1 MLQSEKGRLIP
12 AFFYRGLGGHEHT
25 GNGCTPLRQYRSSL
39 PILAARIGVLAM
51 KDQRI
56 LAS

>member
-1 MLQSEKGRLIP
+1 MLQSVKGRLIP
-12 AFFYRGLGGHEHT
+12 AFFYGGLGGHKHT
-25 GNGCTPLRQYRSSL
+25 GNRCPPLRQYRSDR